1 VSRRYRFRHALYQE
15 VLYGRLGS
23 GRRMRCHLAIG
34 TRLEAGYG
42 ARTAEIAAELP
53 MHFEHGRAP
62 ERAVRYRQQAAAQ
75 ALRRYAYREA
85 AEHLTTALALL
96 QTLPETPERDQHELA
111 LQMALG
117 SAAMAAYGET
127 ASTVERAYARA
138 CALCQQLNATSQ
150 FCAAL
155 VGLGTWYS
163 THGQLRTARELLE
176 QALHYGQEAH
186 DPTDH
191 ARASIMLG
199 SVMFLSGEFVIT
211 QAHLEHGQRLYAPQR
226 HCFHALA
233 SPAFGFTRLAAV
245 LWHLGYP
252 DQALQR
258 SDEALQLAR
267 SVAHP
272 WEVLV
277 TLIFVA
283 SVHQYCRE
291 VSWTRALAEEALA
304 LADEQ
309 GFVLRFAQA
318 QILRGWALV
327 MQGYRADGMA
337 VLQQG
342 STDYRARGTA
352 DAVARYVGLEAEA
365 YGYLG
370 NPRAGLQRLMAV
382 MADLPPGVDRYHQ
395 AELWRLRGELLLQA
409 GGWGL
414 EARHAPQP
422 ETIEAC
428 FRQALVVARRQ
439 QAKSLELRAAM
450 SLSRLWRQQG
460 KRMAACELLAPI
472 YGWFTEGFDTAD
484 LREAKT
490 LLEEM
495 S

>member
-1 VSRRYRFRHALYQE
+1 VSGRYRFRHALYQE

-34 TRLEAGYG
+34 LRLEVGYG
-42 ARTAEIAAELP
+42 TRTAEIAAELA
-53 MHFEHGRAP
+53 MHFEHGRDP
-62 ERAVRYRQQAAAQ
+62 ERAVRYRQQASEQ

-85 AEHLTTALALL
+85 VEHLTTALELL
-96 QTLPETPERDQHELA
+96 QTLPETPERARYELA

-138 CALCQQLNATSQ
+138 CALCQQVSATSQ
-150 FCAAL
+150 YCAAL
-155 VGLGTWYS
+155 VGLGTWYA

-176 QALHYGQEAH
+176 QALHYGQEAY
-186 DPTDH
+186 DPADH

-199 SVMFLSGEFVIT
+199 SVMFLSGEFAMA
-211 QAHLEHGQRLYAPQR
+211 QAHLEQGQRLYAPQR
-226 HCFHALA
+226 HGFHALA
-233 SPAFGFTRLAAV
+233 SPAFGLTRLAAV

-258 SDEALQLAR
+258 SDEALHLAR

-277 TLIFVA
+277 TLIFAA

-291 VSWTRALAEEALA
+291 VSRTRALAEEALA

-318 QILRGWALV
+318 QILHGWALI
-327 MQGYRADGMA
+327 MQGHRADGMA
-337 VLQQG
+337 QLQQG

-352 DAVARYVGLEAEA
+352 EAAARYIGLEVEA

-370 NPRAGLQRLMAV
+370 DPSTGLQRLLAV
-382 MADLPPGVDRYHQ
+382 MADLPSGVDRYHQ
-395 AELWRLRGELLLQA
+395 AELLRLRGDLLLQA
-409 GGWGL
+409 AGWGP
-414 EARHAPQP
+414 EARHSPQM
-422 ETIEAC
+422 ETVEAC
-428 FRQALVVARRQ
+428 FRQALVVACHQ

-450 SLSRLWRQQG
+450 SLSRLWQQQG
-460 KRMAACELLAPI
+460 KRGAARELLAPI

-484 LREAKT
+484 LQEAKT